1 MCFVAKCQCLVG
13 GPAFEAI
20 EKALLVR
27 QQQQRGALSK
37 QAQATAATLKTLKN
51 PAVGNLLSS
60 TSYFATHTLK
70 PSKAVGGVDK
80 VAK

>member
-1 MCFVAKCQCLVG
+1 MCIVAKCQCLVG

-27 QQQQRGALSK
+27 QQQRGALSK